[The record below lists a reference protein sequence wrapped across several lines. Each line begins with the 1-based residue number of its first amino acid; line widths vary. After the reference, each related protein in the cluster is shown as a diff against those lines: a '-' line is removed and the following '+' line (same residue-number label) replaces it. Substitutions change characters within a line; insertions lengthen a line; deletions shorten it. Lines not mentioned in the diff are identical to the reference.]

1 MLNPEMFLDSD
12 TENDLMQDTVVAF
25 TSRHLTEAIEGQVL
39 YQEKYHKEKIKTLT
53 VALVICLNI
62 DIDPPDVQKIPP
74 FSRVEAWVDP
84 TDANSLHALGNIGKN
99 LQIKTLTVALVIC
112 LNIDI
117 DPPDVQKIPPFSRV
131 EAWVDPTDAN
141 SLHALG
147 NIGKNLQAQ
156 YERWQPRARYK
167 QCLDP
172 TLDDVK
178 KLCLSL
184 RRNAKDD
191 RILFHYN
198 GHGVPRPTE
207 NGEIWVFNTKFTK
220 YIPLSLYDLQRWLGA
235 PTVYVLDCQNAG
247 RIIHIMEN
255 TFMLAACSKDED
267 LPQNPNLPADLF
279 TACLTTPIRMALR
292 WHWLR
297 HQEYFPEVD
306 IDVRQMELT

>member
-1 MLNPEMFLDSD
+1 MLNPEMFLDLD
-12 TENDLMQDTVVAF
+12 TENDVMQDTVVAF

-39 YQEKYHKEKIKTLT
+39 YREKYHKEK
-53 VALVICLNI
+53 
-62 DIDPPDVQKIPP
+62 
-74 FSRVEAWVDP
+74 
-84 TDANSLHALGNIGKN
+84 
-99 LQIKTLTVALVIC
+99 IKTLTVALVIC

-247 RIIHIMEN
+247 RIIHMYEV
-255 TFMLAACSKDED
+255 FCERRKAEG
-267 LPQNPNLPADLF
+267 F
-279 TACLTTPIRMALR
+279 TTPLGGLTVSTNPVKAPDIRFSSSQFRKQHPWCEKAVSRTSLIDAMYA
-292 WHWLR
+292 WLCESIWR
-297 HQEYFPEVD
+297 GRADSPHSRPYQG
-306 IDVRQMELT
+306 IWELLGSLS

>member
-12 TENDLMQDTVVAF
+12 TENDLIQDTVVAF
-25 TSRHLTEAIEGQVL
+25 TSRHLTEAIEG
-39 YQEKYHKEKIKTLT
+39 
-53 VALVICLNI
+53 
-62 DIDPPDVQKIPP
+62 
-74 FSRVEAWVDP
+74 
-84 TDANSLHALGNIGKN
+84 
-99 LQIKTLTVALVIC
+99 QIKTLTVALVIC

-247 RIIHIMEN
+247 RIIHMYEV
-255 TFMLAACSKDED
+255 FCERRKAEAAVVE
-267 LPQNPNLPADLF
+267 Q
-279 TACLTTPIRMALR
+279 
-292 WHWLR
+292 
-297 HQEYFPEVD
+297 
-306 IDVRQMELT
+306 RQMECDGKTDQSETFQCNHQTYSGSNFPNIHNQVIFNERFSV